1 MDTLQQAELNAKQ
14 KAKLAEE
21 AGWNP
26 RIAPR
31 DTSPDG
37 STAWRAD
44 WWEKD
49 TRPNG
54 ERSKSGYRHR
64 TKQSAL
70 KPQTVVLCKKSRLSP
85 HYMSLYCHRLVRHA
99 PTLILW
105 VIDSPDNA

>member
-37 STAWRAD
+37 STAWRAE
-44 WWEKD
+44 WPGK
-49 TRPNG
+49 RI
-54 ERSKSGYRHR
+54 
-64 TKQSAL
+64 QSDIF
-70 KPQTVVLCKKSRLSP
+70 KGMK
-85 HYMSLYCHRLVRHA
+85 
-99 PTLILW
+99 
-105 VIDSPDNA
+105 